1 MRHFDKY
8 LKKKGI
14 NNVTANATH
23 PGIVGIGHNA
33 DKGFLVNMIYNI
45 GWYFSDS
52 IDKGDLSEVFLAT
65 PPKVEGVSGKNYS
78 NKCEEEQPKKK
89 YYSEK
94 NEKKLL
100 DYCFQIFKP
109 YVSVEE

>member
-23 PGIVGIGHNA
+23 PGIVGIGRNA

-45 GWYFSDS
+45 G
-52 IDKGDLSEVFLAT
+52 
-65 PPKVEGVSGKNYS
+65 
-78 NKCEEEQPKKK
+78 
-89 YYSEK
+89 
-94 NEKKLL
+94 
-100 DYCFQIFKP
+100 
-109 YVSVEE
+109 